1 MAMGSLKTKTLNNF
15 NVIGFSM
22 IEDKSEMSKSR
33 SDEAQEQLSYMLSL
47 ARKRGRPS
55 KGDDCE

>member
-1 MAMGSLKTKTLNNF
+1 MSSLKTKTLNNF

-22 IEDKSEMSKSR
+22 VEDKSEMSKSR
-33 SDEAQEQLSYMLSL
+33 TDEVQEQLSNLINL

-55 KGDDCE
+55 KGDDNE

>member
-1 MAMGSLKTKTLNNF
+1 MGSLKTKTLNNF

-22 IEDKSEMSKSR
+22 LEDKSEMSKSR
-33 SDEAQEQLSYMLSL
+33 SDEVQEQLSYMISL

-55 KGDDCE
+55 KGDDYE

>member
-1 MAMGSLKTKTLNNF
+1 MGSLKTKTLNNF
-15 NVIGFSM
+15 NVIEFTM

-33 SDEAQEQLSYMLSL
+33 SDEVQEQLSNMINL

-55 KGDDCE
+55 KGGDCE

>member
-33 SDEAQEQLSYMLSL
+33 TDEVQEQLSALISL

-55 KGDDCE
+55 KGDDYE

>member
-1 MAMGSLKTKTLNNF
+1 
-15 NVIGFSM
+15 M

-33 SDEAQEQLSYMLSL
+33 TDEVQEQLSALISL

-55 KGDDCE
+55 KGDDYE

>member
-1 MAMGSLKTKTLNNF
+1 MTMGSLKTKTLNNF

-33 SDEAQEQLSYMLSL
+33 TDEVQEQLSHLINL
-47 ARKRGRPS
+47 AKRRGRPS
-55 KGDDCE
+55 KGDDYE